1 MAQPNYYE
9 VLGVSETATQDEI
22 KKAYRKKAVEHHPDK
37 GGDENIFK
45 EVAQAYDTI
54 GDDNKRKQYD
64 NQRNNP
70 MAGFGGGGGSMEDLF
85 AQFFGGGRGGNPQQQ
100 QRQAP
105 DKVVDVNIS
114 VLDSYKSTQKN
125 IVYSRKHQC
134 QDCSGSGGER
144 IQCGM
149 CGGAGSITQRV
160 GTGMFVQM
168 VRTACNGC
176 GGRGF
181 TFKTTCH
188 SCVGSGTKDMMDS
201 INVAIPHGIDNG
213 QFIRAQGKGD
223 FTNGSYGNLL
233 IKFNVQPLE
242 DFEKV
247 NNDLIYNKFF
257 NLDELK
263 SDSFEIPH
271 PDGKLAIKMP
281 DEFDTTKPLRLK
293 SKGFRNNGL
302 GDMYVRL
309 NVRFKK

>member
-114 VLDSYKSTQKN
+114 VLDSYKSTQK
-125 IVYSRKHQC
+125 I
-134 QDCSGSGGER
+134 
-144 IQCGM
+144 
-149 CGGAGSITQRV
+149 
-160 GTGMFVQM
+160 
-168 VRTACNGC
+168 
-176 GGRGF
+176 
-181 TFKTTCH
+181 
-188 SCVGSGTKDMMDS
+188 
-201 INVAIPHGIDNG
+201 
-213 QFIRAQGKGD
+213 
-223 FTNGSYGNLL
+223 
-233 IKFNVQPLE
+233 
-242 DFEKV
+242 
-247 NNDLIYNKFF
+247 
-257 NLDELK
+257 
-263 SDSFEIPH
+263 
-271 PDGKLAIKMP
+271 
-281 DEFDTTKPLRLK
+281 
-293 SKGFRNNGL
+293 
-302 GDMYVRL
+302 
-309 NVRFKK
+309 